1 MIIVSRTKSWDKLL
15 LVDFKLKT
23 ILPYVSNSKD
33 KLLIIQYVTNYVK
46 DNYEKARIIWKNFRK
61 IGAYII
67 DNGELDLL
75 YIDDKYQNKGI
86 GGKVFK
92 RIRKKVKV
100 IKVRRKNK
108 RAISFYERFGYKVK
122 NKEGDIWYLKE
133 EV

>member
-1 MIIVSRTKSWDKLL
+1 MPFVVAIDGPAGTGKG
-15 LVDFKLKT
+15 T
-23 ILPYVSNSKD
+23 
-33 KLLIIQYVTNYVK
+33 VTSYLAK
-46 DNYEKARIIWKNFRK
+46 K
-61 IGAYII
+61 
-67 DNGELDLL
+67 LDLL